1 MPAFAYVLRRL
12 AIADQTADS
21 LSLQRCGLTRPNPPT
36 TTQHAREQPP
46 ADSYTSS
53 PPQATLYAIGAG
65 PNPDGP
71 SVVPVRT
78 LGASI
83 NRASATAAAS
93 TAAANQAAASPSA
106 TSGIAGIQFAPLAG
120 PQAPQ
125 GQAQRA
131 NNLAA
136 LSSSGS
142 SGGLA
147 DSKALPIVIAL
158 AVVNGV
164 LVLAVLAALG
174 FALWKRKRAPEAGEG
189 PNGRSFKVMSHDRA
203 YPQRSPPHERRYAS
217 PGAGGSTGITNPFD
231 EKEYGRSS
239 ESIVRGHRDES
250 DEE

>member
-1 MPAFAYVLRRL
+1 M
-12 AIADQTADS
+12 
-21 LSLQRCGLTRPNPPT
+21 QRCGLSRPQNPT
-36 TTQHAREQPP
+36 TTQHAPERPP

-65 PNPDGP
+65 PNPLGP

-78 LGASI
+78 FGASV
-83 NRASATAAAS
+83 NRAAATAAAS
-93 TAAANQAAASPSA
+93 SAAQVQAAVSPSA
-106 TSGIAGIQFAPLAG
+106 TSGISGINFAPLSG

-125 GQAQRA
+125 SGRT

-136 LSSSGS
+136 LSNGS
-142 SGGLA
+142 TGGGGLS

-174 FALWKRKRAPEAGEG
+174 FALWKRKRPETGDG
-189 PNGRSFKVMSHDRA
+189 PNGRTFKVLSSQGGQ
-203 YPQRSPPHERRYAS
+203 YPTSQTDAPFHQRRYGGS
-217 PGAGGSTGITNPFD
+217 PGRAPGGSGITNPFD
-231 EKEYGRSS
+231 EKDYGRSQD
-239 ESIVRGHRDES
+239 SIVRGHRDES